1 METKILITRRINE
14 SAVKL
19 LMEHFEVDYRNA
31 NEPMSYDYLAENAS
45 KYDGILSTI
54 TEKFDEELLKR
65 ISSRLKAISN
75 MAVGLD
81 NIDIKTAERLGIS
94 IFNTPDVVTDS
105 TADFTLAI
113 GLAHL
118 RQIVDS
124 FEFIKNNE
132 WRKWDPEI
140 FNGRTLRNLNWG
152 IIGFGRVGKAVAER
166 LKGFGAKIYYT
177 DLNPI
182 NTIDFDFATNL
193 EFNELLSISDIIS
206 IHIPLNQN
214 TKGLINYNNFQK
226 MERKPLIINMA
237 RGSIINTDDL
247 IKALNENLISGAAL
261 DVFDPEPVSANHPI
275 LKYKNVLMTPH
286 IGTATTDCRKE
297 MAMLAAKNLINFFKG
312 F

>member
-19 LMEHFEVDYRNA
+19 LREHFEVDYRNI
-31 NEPMSYDYLAENAS
+31 NEPLSNDYLSENAP

-65 ISSRLKAISN
+65 ASSRLKAISN

-81 NIDIKTAERLGIS
+81 NIDIKTAEKLGIS

-113 GLAHL
+113 GLAFL

-124 FEFIKNNE
+124 FEFIKKNE
-132 WRKWDPEI
+132 WKKWDPEI
-140 FNGRTLRNLNWG
+140 FNGRTLRNINWG

-166 LKGFGAKIYYT
+166 LKGFGVKIYYT
-177 DLNPI
+177 DVNPI

-193 EFNELLSISDIIS
+193 EFDELLNISDVIS

-214 TKGLINYNNFQK
+214 TKGLINYNNFKK
-226 MERKPLIINMA
+226 MQRKPLIINMA
-237 RGSIINTDDL
+237 RGSIVNTDDL

-261 DVFDPEPVSANHPI
+261 DVFDPEPISSDHSI
-275 LKYKNVLMTPH
+275 LKYKNVLITPH
-286 IGTATTDCRKE
+286 IGTATIDCRKE
-297 MAMLAAKNLINFFKG
+297 MAMLAAQNLINFFKG
-312 F
+312 L